1 RSYVAPTAVVA
12 NPESFRLV
20 PMHHIFGSGEFTIKT
35 PAMETRIP
43 EAVFAVGEQ
52 DATRL
57 NLQEG
62 QRITVKAGETTVSLP
77 VQVIE
82 YLPTGYIGYPVG
94 LAPTVSLAE
103 PVSVAL
109 GV

>member
-1 RSYVAPTAVVA
+1 
-12 NPESFRLV
+12 
-20 PMHHIFGSGEFTIKT
+20 
-35 PAMETRIP
+35 METRIP

-77 VQVIE
+77 VQVIFT
-82 YLPTGYIGYPVG
+82 YRLYWLPSWFSTN
-94 LAPTVSLAE
+94 
-103 PVSVAL
+103 
-109 GV
+109 GVTS

>member
-1 RSYVAPTAVVA
+1 
-12 NPESFRLV
+12 
-20 PMHHIFGSGEFTIKT
+20 M
-35 PAMETRIP
+35 
-43 EAVFAVGEQ
+43 FAVSEQ

-82 YLPTGYIGYPVG
+82 YLPTGYVGYPVG
-94 LAPTVSLAE
+94 LAPTVSF
-103 PVSVAL
+103 S
-109 GV
+109 

>member
-1 RSYVAPTAVVA
+1 
-12 NPESFRLV
+12 
-20 PMHHIFGSGEFTIKT
+20 
-35 PAMETRIP
+35 
-43 EAVFAVGEQ
+43 FAVGEQ